1 MLLTIRTTQQPATDL
16 GYLLHKNPAH
26 SQTFP
31 LPFGNVH
38 VFYPE
43 ATEAACTAALLLDID
58 PLRLVRGPGASVT
71 DYVND
76 RAYASTSMLTVAISR
91 VLGSALSGH
100 SKERAELAA
109 TPIPLE
115 AMIAA
120 VPCRGS
126 DDLVER
132 LFGPLGYEVQTDPP
146 EGGSRYRNV
155 RLKGTKTVA
164 ELLGHIYVL
173 LPVAD
178 NRKHYWI
185 GAAETEKLLKHGAG
199 WLESHPEQ
207 HFIVGRYLGHRK
219 HLTRDATERLRDD
232 APGDEETDAA
242 EAQAPERREHPR
254 LHDQRLDWV
263 LKTLQKSGAKRV
275 VDVGCGEGQLLRRLA
290 EASEFTE
297 IVGADASP
305 RSLEI
310 AERRLK
316 MRKLPEAQGRRLRL
330 VQTGLTYV
338 DPALAGFDAAAV
350 VEVVEHIDPARL
362 EAFEE
367 ALFGHARPGII
378 ALTTPN
384 REHNVRYEGLRDGR
398 LRHRDHRFEWTR
410 AEFVAWAESV
420 AERHGYQV
428 EIGEIGPEDTEV
440 GAPSQ
445 RGLFTRCG

>member
-1 MLLTIRTTQQPATDL
+1 MLLTIRTTERPATDL
-16 GYLLHKNPAH
+16 GYLLHKNPAR

-31 LPFGNVH
+31 LPFGDAH

-43 ATEAACTAALLLDID
+43 ATEAACTAALLLDIN
-58 PLRLVRGPGASVT
+58 PLRLVRGPGASVS

-76 RAYASTSMLTVAISR
+76 RAYASSSMLSVAIAR
-91 VLGSALSGH
+91 VLRSALGGH
-100 SKERAELAA
+100 ASERAELAA
-109 TPIPLE
+109 RPIPLE
-115 AMIAA
+115 ATIAA

-126 DDLVER
+126 EDLAER

-146 EGGSRYRNV
+146 GSESRYRNV
-155 RLKGTKTVA
+155 RLRGTKTVA

-185 GAAETEKLLKHGAG
+185 GEAETEKLLKHGAG

-207 HFIVGRYLGHRK
+207 GFIVRRYLGHRK
-219 HLTRDATERLRDD
+219 HLTSDATERLRDD
-232 APGDEETDAA
+232 GAGTDESEEA
-242 EAQAPERREHPR
+242 EGGAPERRRHPR

-263 LKTLQKSGAKRV
+263 METLRNAGAKRV
-275 VDVGCGEGQLLRRLA
+275 VDIGCSEGQLLRRLA
-290 EASEFTE
+290 DASEFTE

-305 RSLEI
+305 RALGI

-316 MRKLPEAQGRRLRL
+316 MRKLPEAQRRRLRL
-330 VQTGLTYV
+330 IQSGLTYV

-367 ALFGHARPGII
+367 ALFGHARPGTI

-384 REHNVRYEGLRDGR
+384 REHNVRYEGLRDGS

-410 AEFVAWAESV
+410 AEFVAWAEKV
-420 AERHGYQV
+420 AERHGYEV
-428 EIGEIGPEDTEV
+428 ETGGIGPEDAEV

-445 RGLFTRCG
+445 RGRFVRCR